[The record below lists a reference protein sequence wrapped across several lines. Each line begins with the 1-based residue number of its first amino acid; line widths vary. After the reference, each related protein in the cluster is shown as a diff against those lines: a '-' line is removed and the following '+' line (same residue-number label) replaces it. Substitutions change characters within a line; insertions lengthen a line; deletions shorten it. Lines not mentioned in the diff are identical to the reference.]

1 MTVSSLIANLLS
13 LCMHSSERGA
23 AAAWKTPSNCSCRSH
38 PTITLSTSGQARQNP
53 KAACN
58 GDLRRRSCAWPSTY
72 HRTMRFDPGRERIG
86 NSSPNPCGHDTRSTH
101 SCQLPLCVNLNQPL
115 TSGQRPLL
123 FGVRRDLMRGT
134 SGECTLPTI
143 RIWHTTPVTTP
154 IHAPPHVPAL
164 QRRITTPMS
173 GRTPV
178 PGSALQ
184 RHPHCATTDNPG
196 FDGSAQLGH
205 RRVHSH
211 PHCVAARLQLCSAN
225 LHLFRHHLAGSP
237 HLRRILMISD
247 CMVQLRHKLGI
258 VRAGCDAHCGCCVRE
273 CAQQRSSAP
282 ITAPPPDYCRLQP
295 LSIHAPS
302 TARSPVPS
310 T

>member
-154 IHAPPHVPAL
+154 RQRLIHTNPRSAACASSTAQDYHPNVWSNSSSGIGSATTPAL
-164 QRRITTPMS
+164 CNNR
-173 GRTPV
+173 
-178 PGSALQ
+178 
-184 RHPHCATTDNPG
+184 
-196 FDGSAQLGH
+196 
-205 RRVHSH
+205 
-211 PHCVAARLQLCSAN
+211 
-225 LHLFRHHLAGSP
+225 
-237 HLRRILMISD
+237 
-247 CMVQLRHKLGI
+247 
-258 VRAGCDAHCGCCVRE
+258 
-273 CAQQRSSAP
+273 
-282 ITAPPPDYCRLQP
+282 
-295 LSIHAPS
+295 
-302 TARSPVPS
+302 
-310 T
+310 